1 MYDLLLTVL
10 KEHHS
15 VVGKKKLYRYRLL
28 SVSHLYRYCQPMG
41 KTVFFL
47 VCLWHLHL

>member
-15 VVGKKKLYRYRLL
+15 VVGKKIVPVPFAFCEPRVPLL
-28 SVSHLYRYCQPMG
+28 SAHG
-41 KTVFFL
+41 
-47 VCLWHLHL
+47 